1 MTTIRKGQLIMFTAL
16 WGRLWSWHDEVKD
29 LFRLFVNPSKSNF
42 VKNNQENNNSSEK
55 TNGGRNED
63 EHKFN
68 TAKLIGLIL
77 GPLLFFIILLFF
89 KPEGLSAEGVAIA
102 ASTVWIA
109 TWWITEAVPIPVTSL
124 LPLVLFPLTSGL
136 EAKPTASAYGDET
149 IFLFMGGFMI
159 ALAMEKWN
167 LHRRIALTI
176 ISIMGTNTN
185 RIVLGFMVATGFLSM
200 WISNTA
206 TAMMMVPIGLAIIY
220 QFSDALK
227 NDPTIDTTPENFSFG
242 KALMLGIAYSA
253 SLGGIS
259 TLIGTP
265 PNTLLAGAIS
275 KMYGM
280 ELSFAKWMMF
290 GVPLSWTFL
299 IIAWIYLVYIAFP
312 TKIKEIPGGSHVIK
326 KQKEELGKASTEEI
340 LVLVIFS
347 LAALS
352 WITRSFVLAKFIPTI
367 TDGVIAIVFAVLLFV
382 IPSVNKRGDYLLD
395 WETAVKLPWGILLL
409 FGGGLAIASG
419 FVESGLSEWIGLQLT
434 GLQGVNLLAV
444 IALVTT
450 LVIFLTEITSNTA
463 TASMMF
469 PIMAALAVALGF
481 HPYALMI
488 AAAVAASCA
497 FMLPVA
503 TPPNAVVFGS
513 GYLRIPDMA
522 KAGFFLNVFGIV
534 IVTLAIYF
542 LLPLVWGID
551 FTVIPDML
559 Q

>member
-1 MTTIRKGQLIMFTAL
+1 MLSAL
-16 WGRLWSWHDEVKD
+16 WSRLWTLHDEVKN
-29 LFRLFVNPSKSNF
+29 FFQMFVNPDKSNIGR
-42 VKNNQENNNSSEK
+42 KEQGEDDHITSDPGDDDGGGEHRSSSAR
-55 TNGGRNED
+55 T
-63 EHKFN
+63 
-68 TAKLIGLIL
+68 IGLIL
-77 GPLLFFIILLFF
+77 GPLLFFIMLFF
-89 KPEGLSAEGVAIA
+89 FNPEGLSSEGTAIA

-109 TWWITEAVPIPVTSL
+109 VWWITEAVPIPVTSL
-124 LPLVLFPLTSGL
+124 LPLVLFPLTQGL
-136 EAKPTASAYGDET
+136 EAGETASAYGSET

-176 ISIMGTNTN
+176 ISIIGTNTD

-220 QFSDALK
+220 QFSDSLK
-227 NDPTIDTTPENFSFG
+227 DDPTIDTTPENFSFG

-265 PNTLLAGAIS
+265 PNTLLAGAIDT
-275 KMYGM
+275 MYGI

-290 GVPLSWTFL
+290 GVPLAWTFL
-299 IIAWIYLVYIAFP
+299 IIAWFYLVKIAFP
-312 TKIKEIPGGSHVIK
+312 TRIKNIPGGRAVIDR
-326 KQKEELGKASTEEI
+326 QKDELGRASSEEV
-340 LVLVIFS
+340 LVLIVFS

-352 WITRSFVLAKFIPTI
+352 WITRSFLLNKFIPGLS
-367 TDGVIAIVFAVLLFV
+367 DGVIAILFAILLFI
-382 IPSVNKRGDYLLD
+382 IPSKNRKGDFLLD

-409 FGGGLAIASG
+409 FGGGLAIAAG
-419 FVESGLSEWIGLQLT
+419 FVDSGLSEWIGSQLT
-434 GLQGVNLLAV
+434 GLQGVNLLVV
-444 IALVTT
+444 IALVTA

-469 PIMAALAVALGF
+469 PIMASLAIALGF
-481 HPYALMI
+481 HPYALMV
-488 AAAVAASCA
+488 AAAIAASCA

-522 KAGFFLNVFGIV
+522 KAGFALNILGIF
-534 IVTLAIYF
+534 IVTAAIYL
-542 LLPLVWGID
+542 LLPFAWDID
-551 FTVIPDML
+551 FTVIPDVFN
-559 Q
+559 QVP

>member
-1 MTTIRKGQLIMFTAL
+1 MKGAINMISSL
-16 WGRLWSWHDEVKD
+16 WGRLWNMHDEVKD
-29 LFRLFVNPSKSNF
+29 LFRLFVNPNKSKFVKERFNDKSSASKSGDDYGGGEHRP
-42 VKNNQENNNSSEK
+42 NN
-55 TNGGRNED
+55 
-63 EHKFN
+63 
-68 TAKLIGLIL
+68 AKRIGLFL
-77 GPLLFFIILLFF
+77 GPALFVLMLLFFN
-89 KPEGLSAEGVAIA
+89 PEGLSSEGVAIA

-109 TWWITEAVPIPVTSL
+109 VWWITEAVPIPVTSL
-124 LPLVLFPLTSGL
+124 LPLVLFPLTQGL
-136 EAKPTASAYGDET
+136 DVKETASSYGDET

-176 ISIMGTNTN
+176 ISVIGTNSD

-220 QFSDALK
+220 QFSETLK
-227 NDPTIDTTPENFSFG
+227 DDPSVYTTPQNFSFG

-265 PNTLLAGAIS
+265 PNTLLAGAINT
-275 KMYGM
+275 MYGI
-280 ELSFAKWMMF
+280 ELSFAKWMLL
-290 GVPLSWTFL
+290 GVPLAWTFL
-299 IIAWIYLVYIAFP
+299 FIAWFYLVKFAFP
-312 TKIKEIPGGSHVIK
+312 TKVKQIPGGREVIDD
-326 KQKEELGKASTEEI
+326 QRTALGKASTEEK
-340 LVLVIFS
+340 LVLTVFS
-347 LAALS
+347 LAAFS
-352 WITRSFVLAKFIPTI
+352 WITRTFFLAKFIPGI
-367 TDGVIAIVFAVLLFV
+367 SDGVIAITFAILLFI
-382 IPSVNKRGDYLLD
+382 IPSKNKKGDFLLD
-395 WETAVKLPWGILLL
+395 WDTAVKLPWGILLL

-419 FVESGLSEWIGLQLT
+419 FTESGLSEWIGTQLT
-434 GLQGVNLLAV
+434 GLQGVNLLVV
-444 IALVTT
+444 ITLVTA

-469 PIMAALAVALGF
+469 PIMASLAVALGF
-481 HPYALMI
+481 HPYALMV

-522 KAGFFLNVFGIV
+522 KAGFALNILGIV
-534 IVTLAIYF
+534 LVTVAIYI
-542 LLPLVWGID
+542 LLPIAWGID
-551 FTVIPDML
+551 FSVIPDAL

>member
-1 MTTIRKGQLIMFTAL
+1 MISSL
-16 WGRLWSWHDEVKD
+16 WGRLWNMHDEVKD
-29 LFRLFVNPSKSNF
+29 LFRLFVNPNKSKFVKERFNDKSSASKSGDDYGGGEHRP
-42 VKNNQENNNSSEK
+42 NN
-55 TNGGRNED
+55 
-63 EHKFN
+63 
-68 TAKLIGLIL
+68 AKRIGLFL
-77 GPLLFFIILLFF
+77 GPALFVLMLLFFN
-89 KPEGLSAEGVAIA
+89 PEGLSSEGVAIA

-109 TWWITEAVPIPVTSL
+109 VWWITEAVPIPVTSL
-124 LPLVLFPLTSGL
+124 LPLVLFPLTQGL
-136 EAKPTASAYGDET
+136 DVKETASSYGDET

-176 ISIMGTNTN
+176 ISVIGTNSD

-220 QFSDALK
+220 QFSETLK
-227 NDPTIDTTPENFSFG
+227 DDPSVYTTPQNFSFG

-265 PNTLLAGAIS
+265 PNTLLAGAINT
-275 KMYGM
+275 MYGI
-280 ELSFAKWMMF
+280 ELSFAKWMLF
-290 GVPLSWTFL
+290 GVPLGWTFL
-299 IIAWIYLVYIAFP
+299 FIAWFYLVKFAFP
-312 TKIKEIPGGSHVIK
+312 TKVKQIPGGREVIDD
-326 KQKEELGKASTEEI
+326 QRTALGKASTEEK
-340 LVLVIFS
+340 LVLTVFS
-347 LAALS
+347 LAAFS
-352 WITRSFVLAKFIPTI
+352 WITRTFFLAKFIPGI
-367 TDGVIAIVFAVLLFV
+367 SDGVIAITFAILLFI
-382 IPSVNKRGDYLLD
+382 IPSKNKKGDFLLD
-395 WETAVKLPWGILLL
+395 WDTAVKLPWGILLL

-419 FVESGLSEWIGLQLT
+419 FTESGLSEGIGTQLT
-434 GLQGVNLLAV
+434 GLQGVNLRIGMTLGTA
-444 IALVTT
+444 

-469 PIMAALAVALGF
+469 PIMASLAVALGF
-481 HPYALMI
+481 HPYALMV

-522 KAGFFLNVFGIV
+522 KAGFALNILGIV
-534 IVTLAIYF
+534 LVTVAIYI
-542 LLPLVWGID
+542 LLPIAWGID
-551 FTVIPDML
+551 FSVIPDAL